1 MREGGLWD
9 AVLER
14 AGPDDLVLAARGRGA
29 AAAIRAGDSALAER
43 AAAAATADAE
53 PAPRTIRTAA
63 RRLPGANLAVVSV
76 PGEHAAWACWDA
88 LRAGLNVF
96 CFSDQ
101 VSVADEALLKDEA
114 LRRGL
119 LLMGP
124 D

>member
-1 MREGGLWD
+1 MRASARMLDLEGVAAAMAAMATPLNLALMREGGLWD
-9 AVLER
+9 AALER

-29 AAAIRAGDSALAER
+29 AAAIRAGDSALAGR

-88 LRAGLNVF
+88 
-96 CFSDQ
+96 
-101 VSVADEALLKDEA
+101 
-114 LRRGL
+114 
-119 LLMGP
+119 
-124 D
+124 